1 MFKCLELCGHCTDE
15 LQSSR
20 SQEGDEKGGVRA
32 RVGTESGE
40 ELYKFETGPIDAQM
54 GVHSADVKKSTIFN
68 VLNS

>member
-1 MFKCLELCGHCTDE
+1 M
-15 LQSSR
+15 
-20 SQEGDEKGGVRA
+20 RA

-54 GVHSADVKKSTIFN
+54 GVHSADVKKSTIFD